1 MPSPYLKTYEINTG
15 IQSQVVELKG
25 ANKQFSFLELSSVYD
40 KSDQHNTLYDRYNDE
55 LAATFVA
62 SIKLE
67 NANNN
72 YSIPNK
78 IKFAFANENDK
89 YLLYRQ
95 FFSWYCD
102 GCSVA
107 LLTEYVNN
115 EIYHELPRLD
125 KIYDKKRK

>member
-1 MPSPYLKTYEINTG
+1 M
-15 IQSQVVELKG
+15 ELKG
-25 ANKQFSFLELSSVYD
+25 ANKQFSFLKISLDYD
-40 KSDQHNTLYDRYNDE
+40 KSDQHNTLYDRYNAE
-55 LAATFVA
+55 LAATVVA

-78 IKFAFANENDK
+78 IKFAFTNENDK
-89 YLLYRQ
+89 YLLYE
-95 FFSWYCD
+95 

-107 LLTEYVNN
+107 PLTEYVNN